1 MNELVDFLLGFGR
14 LAPMDIELIE
24 RKTEEVAVAKNT
36 RLAKASQFID
46 ELWFVKEGVTRV
58 YYYTEKGE
66 EITKYF
72 IDELHFSSDANSFLY
87 RIPTTSYVETI
98 TDCVLI
104 KIPRSSFEVFSE
116 KIPGWNELIS
126 RIVTQAMQDK
136 VNRISPM
143 LAETGKERY
152 LKFMERY
159 PALLNRIPLNL
170 LASYLGVTK
179 YSLSRIRK
187 SM

>member
-1 MNELVDFLLGFGR
+1 MKDLVNFLLEFGR
-14 LAPMDIELIE
+14 LTPQDIERIE
-24 RKTEEVAVAKNT
+24 SKVEEVAVPKNT
-36 RLAKASQFID
+36 KLAKASQFIN
-46 ELWFVKEGVTRV
+46 ELWFVKKGVTRV

-87 RIPTTSYVETI
+87 HLPMTSYVETV
-98 TDCVLI
+98 TDCILI
-104 KIPRSSFEVFSE
+104 KISRSAFEDFSE
-116 KIPGWNELIS
+116 KIPGWKDLIFK
-126 RIVTQAMQDK
+126 IVTQAMQDK

-152 LKFMERY
+152 LKFMDRY
-159 PALLNRIPLNL
+159 PTLLNRIPLHL

-187 SM
+187 RI